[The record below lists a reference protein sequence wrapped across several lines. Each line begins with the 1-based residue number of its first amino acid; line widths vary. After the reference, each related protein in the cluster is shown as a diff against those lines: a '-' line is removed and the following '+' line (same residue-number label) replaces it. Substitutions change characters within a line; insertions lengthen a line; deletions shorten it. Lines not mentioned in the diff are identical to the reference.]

1 MEGNDIL
8 SVISHCNKKT
18 VEQCIINDVKKIK
31 KEKCRWDKRNEIGSG
46 KHGTAY
52 SVCCNEDCNYI
63 VKVINFEKKNKD
75 KKIKSFIDEANIQT
89 KFHSHG
95 MAPRVIVA
103 CYCDHEGVILMDKVQ
118 LLQDYLVE
126 HPNANRSYI
135 KNKYL
140 AAYKNL
146 LEKGLIHGDTN
157 PGNIALS
164 LDGSKPMFIDF
175 GLSKEKKLDED
186 DIKQE
191 LHEFD
196 MSLELVFTGK
206 KTDEK
211 AKLDE
216 KPKKQTKSRIANISR
231 VPKRGKNMFDTSDDE
246 EDEIPR
252 RGKNMFQSSDDEED
266 EIPRRGK
273 NMFQSSDDEEESDSL
288 SVPRRGKNMFE
299 SSDDEEEDTP
309 KRRLF

>member
-63 VKVINFEKKNKD
+63 VKVINFEKKNKE
-75 KKIKSFIDEANIQT
+75 KSFINEANIQT

-252 RGKNMFQSSDDEED
+252 RGKNMFQSSDDEE
-266 EIPRRGK
+266 
-273 NMFQSSDDEEESDSL
+273 ESDSL

>member
-1 MEGNDIL
+1 
-8 SVISHCNKKT
+8 
-18 VEQCIINDVKKIK
+18 
-31 KEKCRWDKRNEIGSG
+31 
-46 KHGTAY
+46 
-52 SVCCNEDCNYI
+52 
-63 VKVINFEKKNKD
+63 
-75 KKIKSFIDEANIQT
+75 
-89 KFHSHG
+89 
-95 MAPRVIVA
+95 
-103 CYCDHEGVILMDKVQ
+103 
-118 LLQDYLVE
+118 
-126 HPNANRSYI
+126 
-135 KNKYL
+135 
-140 AAYKNL
+140 

-252 RGKNMFQSSDDEED
+252 RGKNMFQSSDDEE
-266 EIPRRGK
+266 
-273 NMFQSSDDEEESDSL
+273 ESDSL